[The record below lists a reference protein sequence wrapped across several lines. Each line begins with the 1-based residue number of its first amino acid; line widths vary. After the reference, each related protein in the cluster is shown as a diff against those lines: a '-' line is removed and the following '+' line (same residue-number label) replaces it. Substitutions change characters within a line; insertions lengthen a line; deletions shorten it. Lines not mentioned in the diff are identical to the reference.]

1 MGPDTQTSN
10 HTQHIDRKVA
20 DNGEAADYSLALID
34 EDLVRA
40 ENEDKLTVYLCF
52 LITAAAIA
60 GFLFG
65 YDTAVVGVALPLI
78 GTDLGKELSASEQE
92 IITAGTTIGA
102 IFGSAILGAFADK
115 WGRKW
120 CITIADAFFTVG
132 AVLIAS
138 SYSLGQIIVGRL
150 ILGVGVGGAAVIA
163 PLYITEL
170 APTAVRGRC
179 IGVNLLSA
187 LFIPVGQVVADA
199 IGAGVQNMKHGWR
212 LLFALGVVPSI
223 VQLCLMHWLPE
234 SPRVSILKG
243 RTDEARA
250 TMRKVYQDAP
260 EAQIDFKIRVA
271 EEYVAATTKL
281 QRDLT
286 LSQRVSKI
294 WKTKAYR
301 RPIITVSGLQ
311 FFGQLTGFNALLYYA
326 GTLFGL
332 LGLSNP
338 ALGGL
343 IPAGVNAL
351 FLFIGMSVVDRVGRR
366 GLLIWCVPIMIAGLV
381 WCVAGFYFMCKPTGG
396 LLDTSYSYSTT
407 NIGVVIGGIVFFVMG
422 YGMSYS
428 HLIWYQSEFLALEI
442 RAAGSAIAT
451 TTCWIANL
459 IVSVSYLSELETLTP
474 AGTYGLYLGFV
485 VTGYIF
491 VLFCFPESKG
501 LSIDEIAT
509 VFHDGFG
516 IRKSTEMRHQKAKL
530 QAQWK
535 KENEQTPVHD
545 RQRKAKETAHLEFAM
560 RPTRGFRD
568 DMNSIAGSDH

>member
-1 MGPDTQTSN
+1 MGPDTQPSN

-179 IGVNLLSA
+179 IGVNA